1 MVGPAGER
9 WVPVHGLLP
18 HERLIEAWQRIQQL
32 FSPRHGDM
40 DQLGVGA
47 GAMFAAVSPSACL
60 IEPVFY
66 RPDELETLHRRTVEP
81 EHLERLTRFAANEES
96 RVLVKE
102 LRAGV
107 IRVFRELQAT
117 HLQIAIA
124 STDQSIEEVRQ
135 RLLES

>member
-1 MVGPAGER
+1 
-9 WVPVHGLLP
+9 
-18 HERLIEAWQRIQQL
+18 
-32 FSPRHGDM
+32 M

-66 RPDELETLHRRTVEP
+66 WPDELETLHRRTVEP
-81 EHLERLTRFAANEES
+81 EHLERLTRFAANEEP

-117 HLQIAIA
+117 HLQIARTYPLKEA
-124 STDQSIEEVRQ
+124 LDPVTWELLRSIKSAVDP
-135 RLLES
+135 LNLMNPGSLGL